1 MGYQESLLHIRPQW
15 LFDSMIHAY
24 EQTAASGYYNIMG
37 AEPVTVI
44 ELKKSVMGYP
54 KGTKLL
60 WVCGDRCFHTESGV
74 FDQTKITDFPFYRL
88 TFTSVEY
95 ALAQTNSNVLEGI
108 DLNTDE
114 PSENE
119 YLSRWSV
126 RSYIDLLHG
135 ITEQTMADK
144 EEQEQMERQ
153 SIKHKNDMELKL

>member
-15 LFDSMIHAY
+15 LFDSMIRAY
-24 EQTAASGYYNIMG
+24 EQMAASGYYSIMG
-37 AEPVTVI
+37 AEPVSVI
-44 ELKKSVMGYP
+44 RLKKAAMGFP

-88 TFTSVEY
+88 TFTSLEY

-119 YLSRWSV
+119 YLKRLSV
-126 RSYIDLLHG
+126 RKYIDLLHG
-135 ITEQTMADK
+135 ITEQTVEDA
-144 EEQEQMERQ
+144 EEQEQMEQQ
-153 SIKHKNDMELKL
+153 SIKPKNDIELTL

>member
-15 LFDSMIHAY
+15 LFDAMIRAY
-24 EQTAASGYYNIMG
+24 EQTAASGYYAVMG

-60 WVCGDRCFHTESGV
+60 WVCGDRCFHSESGV

-95 ALAQTNSNVLEGI
+95 ALAQTLDNVLEGI

-126 RSYIDLLHG
+126 RKYIDLLHG
-135 ITEQTMADK
+135 ITEQTMKDTEEQDQADK
-144 EEQEQMERQ
+144 KRMHQ
-153 SIKHKNDMELKL
+153 KNDMELRM